1 MDTKAD
7 THKAFLVYKSSAGSG
22 KTYTLVKEYMKIVLQ
37 NPQSVRNILA
47 ITFTNAAAAEMKQR
61 VIKALKDLADL
72 SGKSKEK
79 YPEDS
84 DQLLQNLAGELPLS
98 PSEIINRSQMVLS
111 LILHNYGDF
120 SISTID
126 SFVHRIIRSFAF
138 DLKLPMNFDVE
149 LDQDQLLMQAVD
161 LLVSKAGTEK
171 ELTGLLVDYIQSRT
185 DDEKSHFIEYDIRKM
200 AKTLMDEKGG
210 LYVEQL
216 KKLTLEDFRHIYQ
229 KLSASIRKFENEI
242 LEIAGKASKLILVKD
257 IEPQYFYS
265 GSKGIATYFSNL
277 TQRESILL
285 KINPNSYVI
294 KTIEENK
301 WHASKANPLQKD
313 AIDSIKDELTGYY
326 KSLQSFAEQQLELY
340 KIHQMVKRNIFPM
353 AVLNELEK
361 ILDEIKAENSLLHI
375 SDFNKKI
382 SEIVSVETAPF
393 IYERIGERYQHYM
406 IDEFQDTSTLQWQ
419 NLLPLIDN
427 ALASGNLN
435 LVVGDGKQAIYR
447 WRDGDVEQFAML
459 PALSALIKAESK
471 NDWERTLERNF
482 NPKNLETNYRSR
494 EKIIEF
500 NNQFF
505 DFAKRKLP
513 ESLQTIY
520 EKHQQKPRTDK
531 TDKKGGFVKLEF
543 VEKPEDADVNQQQQT
558 QLRILETIRQ
568 LERQNHPLNHITIL
582 CRSNK
587 EASETARFLLEK
599 QIDVI
604 SSESLLLNQSDEVN
618 FILSIF
624 RILSNSKD
632 QTAFTDFFHFLIQ
645 NQLITNTMHE
655 VLTQL
660 NRWSKMENSNATVIE
675 YADNYLHHQK
685 IDFSFEKARF
695 LNLYE
700 SAEYIVRQFFSSSK
714 VNPFIAFFMDV
725 LYEYGNK
732 FNNLVPDFLEWWEEN
747 QGKQSVVVPEGV
759 NAVQVMTIHK
769 SKGLQFRIV
778 IFPYVDAS
786 FSKLGKP
793 GSWINVESIKE
804 VQPLP
809 VAWVNLS
816 STMEGTRYEDI
827 FTEEKNKTFLDI
839 LNVAYVAF
847 TRAIDKLFIFSTY
860 PANGKFS
867 DKNMAGLLHQFTET
881 TETTEKGQKIFIFGE
896 DFILETKN
904 KDSVPEKRS
913 ENIFKEYTSHP
924 WSGKITIRSRQL
936 DNDPDEAITEK
947 QAERGS
953 LIHQVM
959 ERIYS
964 PADVD
969 HVLKAFFDTGE
980 ISKEQKEDWQI
991 RIEKIIQHSELAMY
1005 YNPAITSKNECG
1017 MYDQSGKF
1025 LRADRVVFSG
1035 EKVIVIDYKT
1045 GSKNDLHRNQIKE
1058 YAQVIQKMGYQQVE
1072 KYLVYFDLDVVER
1085 L

>member
-1 MDTKAD
+1 MDPKAE
-7 THKAFLVYKSSAGSG
+7 THKSFLVYRSSAGSG

-61 VIKALKDLADL
+61 IIKALSDLADL
-72 SGKSKEK
+72 SGKSSKQ
-79 YPEDS
+79 YPKDS
-84 DQLLQNLAGELPLS
+84 VQLLQNLAAEIPLS

-138 DLKLPMNFDVE
+138 DLKLPLNFDVE

-185 DDEKSHFIEYDIRKM
+185 DEEKSHFIEYDIRKM

-210 LYVEQL
+210 LYVDQL
-216 KKLTLEDFRHIYQ
+216 RKLTLEDFRHIHQ
-229 KLSASIRKFENEI
+229 KLSSSIRKFENAIIET
-242 LEIAGKASKLILVKD
+242 AGKASKSIHEKD

-265 GSKGIATYFSNL
+265 GSKGIAAYFSNL
-277 TQRESILL
+277 TQREAILP
-285 KINPNSYVI
+285 KITPNSYVR

-301 WHASKANPLQKD
+301 WHAAKANSLQRD
-313 AIDSIKDELTGYY
+313 AIDSIKDQLIWYY
-326 KSLQSFAEQQLELY
+326 NTLQNLAEHELELY
-340 KIHQMVKRNIFPM
+340 KIHQMVKKSIFPM

-447 WRDGDVEQFAML
+447 WRNGDVEQFALL
-459 PALSALIKAESK
+459 PGLSALIKAESK
-471 NDWERTLERNF
+471 DDWQRTLERNF
-482 NPKNLETNYRSR
+482 KPRNLETNYRSR

-505 DFAKRKLP
+505 DFAKSKLP
-513 ESLQTIY
+513 DQLQTIY
-520 EKHQQKPRTDK
+520 EKHQQKPRA
-531 TDKKGGFVKLEF
+531 DKKGGVVKLEF
-543 VEKPEDADVNQQQQT
+543 VENPEETDTNQKQQT

-568 LERQNHPLNHITIL
+568 LEKQNHPLNHITIL

-587 EASETARFLLEK
+587 EASETARFLLERE
-599 QIDVI
+599 IDVI

-624 RILSNSKD
+624 RVMSNPKD
-632 QTAFTDFFHFLIQ
+632 KTSFTDFFHFLIQ
-645 NQLITNTMHE
+645 NQLIRDTMHE

-660 NRWSKMENSNATVIE
+660 NRWSKMEGSNGTVIE
-675 YADNYLHHQK
+675 YADKYLSRQE

-714 VNPFIAFFMDV
+714 VNPFLAFFMDV

-793 GSWINVESIKE
+793 GSWINVESIEE

-809 VAWVNLS
+809 VAWINLS

-827 FTEEKNKTFLDI
+827 LTEEKNKTLLDI

-881 TETTEKGQKIFIFGE
+881 TENTEKGQKIFLFGE
-896 DFILETKN
+896 DFIPETN
-904 KDSVPEKRS
+904 NTDPFPEKIS
-913 ENIFKEYTSHP
+913 ENIFKEYISHP
-924 WSGKITIRSRQL
+924 WSGKISIRSRQL
-936 DNDPDEAITEK
+936 DNDPDKTLHENK
-947 QAERGS
+947 AERGS

-964 PADVD
+964 LEDVG
-969 HVLKAFFDTGE
+969 HVIQTFFDTGE

-991 RIEKIIQHSELAMY
+991 RIEKILQHSELAMY
-1005 YNPAITSKNECG
+1005 YNPAIESKNECG
-1017 MYDQSGKF
+1017 MYNHKGKF
-1025 LRADRVVFSG
+1025 MRADRVVFHG

-1045 GSKNDLHRNQIKE
+1045 GLKNDLHKDQIQQ
-1058 YAQVIQKMGYQQVE
+1058 YAQVIKKMGYQQVE
-1072 KYLVYFDLDVVER
+1072 KYLVYFDLDVVEKV
-1085 L
+1085 